1 MKKVS
6 YREEYSSDEED
17 DGAGDLSDS
26 QRELFALCQCGYRER
41 AIKLLN
47 QGVNPNFFIRG
58 EAPLHVAAKGNHVGV
73 IAALLIAP
81 LGHVAINSGVG
92 VNDEEDADTIE
103 VIANHRQKAVATT
116 RDTRYGWTALHYAV
130 SMANLEALSLMAYLS
145 PKEVFS
151 VKDRSGRSAL
161 QLAQE
166 MVMTRKE
173 NSSSLLYP
181 YLPQRGSDLALSIL
195 SDFCSDRPS
204 EDGRLSRSIISSAL
218 TIIIIIIIIIVII
231 ICVVHSYLL
240 LLSFKLK

>member
-1 MKKVS
+1 MIPSLSDEEEARGMKKVS

-17 DGAGDLSDS
+17 DGAVDLSNS
-26 QRELFALCQCGYRER
+26 QKQLFALCQCGYRER
-41 AIKLLN
+41 VIKLLN

-81 LGHVAINSGVG
+81 LGPVAIGSGV
-92 VNDEEDADTIE
+92 DAEEDADTIE
-103 VIANHRQKAVATT
+103 VVTKHRQKAVATT
-116 RDTRYGWTALHYAV
+116 SDTRYGWTALHYAV

-145 PKEVFS
+145 PKEVFG
-151 VKDRSGRSAL
+151 VKDQSGRTAL

-166 MVMTRKE
+166 MAITRKE

-204 EDGRLSRSIISSAL
+204 EDGRLSR
-218 TIIIIIIIIIVII
+218 
-231 ICVVHSYLL
+231 
-240 LLSFKLK
+240 